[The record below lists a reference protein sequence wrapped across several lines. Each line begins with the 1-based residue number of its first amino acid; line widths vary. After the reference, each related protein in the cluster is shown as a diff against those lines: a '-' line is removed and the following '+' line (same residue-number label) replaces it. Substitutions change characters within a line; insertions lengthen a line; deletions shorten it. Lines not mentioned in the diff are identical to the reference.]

1 MKNSAQTSR
10 ISVRE
15 VTKTAVVA
23 ALYVVIT
30 LVLSTISFGVVQI
43 RIAEMFNYL
52 VLFNKRYLWGVSLG
66 VFLSN
71 FASPTWTLDV
81 PIGTASTFIFLLI
94 VMLVTKPIKSMPIK
108 FVATAII
115 ISLSMFTIAW
125 ELNVMTKAPFWAG
138 WLTIGLGE
146 LLSMT
151 IGGIII
157 YLLSKRINLTK

>member
-1 MKNSAQTSR
+1 MKNSVSAAH
-10 ISVRE
+10 ISVRGI
-15 VTKTAVVA
+15 TKTAVVA

-30 LVLSTISFGVVQI
+30 LVLSTLSFGVVQI

-81 PIGTASTFIFLLI
+81 PIGTASTFVFLLVVI
-94 VMLVTKPIKSMPIK
+94 LVTKPIKSMPIK
-108 FVATAII
+108 FVVTAVI

-125 ELNVMTKAPFWAG
+125 ELNLMTKAPFWAG

-146 LLSMT
+146 LLSMAV
-151 IGGIII
+151 GGVVI
-157 YLLSKRINLTK
+157 YLLSKRIDLTK

>member
-1 MKNSAQTSR
+1 MKNSVGVSHT
-10 ISVRE
+10 SVRAI
-15 VTKTAVVA
+15 TKTAVVA

-30 LVLSTISFGVVQI
+30 MLLSTVSFGVVQI
-43 RIAEMFNYL
+43 RISEMFNYL
-52 VLFNKRYLWGVSLG
+52 VLFNKRYIWGVSLG

-81 PIGTASTFIFLLI
+81 PVGTASTFVFLLVVI
-94 VMLVTKPIKSMPIK
+94 LVTRPIKSMPVK
-108 FVATAII
+108 FVMTAVI

-146 LLSMT
+146 LASMAV
-151 IGGIII
+151 GGVVI
-157 YLLSKRINLTK
+157 YLLSKRVNLKE